1 MSDFVEQ
8 ESIDDRAR
16 RASTQLRRTA
26 STRSLSE
33 LRVRTRRRRLAPI
46 VAIATIGVVV
56 VGLIAIGTNR
66 NDRSTGNDASRFHW
80 LVTDLPAG
88 WKLQQVLDPF
98 SPNDRRPPDSL
109 DSIYATSS
117 APAGPVVGVAG
128 SNGSP
133 EAEIVP
139 GEGTLDET
147 NYREFSIDGRRAAF
161 ADNRQ
166 GQRILYIESDGHWI
180 RLTSRDIDDATLTRF
195 AQSAVRSSDGTAIIP
210 PANLSDGLELVAPP
224 RTAQHPILSAR
235 VDGGV
240 SAYGVV
246 ADGTR
251 TLDLSVGRPSPSV
264 RGGVALQSA
273 MVPTTISTTAGFSGS
288 FDVGPPPVVA
298 ARTLYWEHD
307 GLAFY
312 LLGYGLSETEI
323 RAAANSI
330 RPASDEDWARLVD
343 APATNQATVGTSP
356 VATTPAETTTAI
368 HDVPIDVS
376 VTVHS
381 PTSQTWSGTL
391 PTGEPWSLD
400 LSRVFDTISILGEVD
415 GQSAGISG
423 TTMNVRDG
431 ATRIQG
437 FDGGFVVTANKQ
449 GSAMRISRSNGD
461 RYTIPLHDLPGTNG
475 LRVAALAL
483 PGTSAER
490 RIELIDADGTVI
502 QSYVD
507 GVNYDA
513 NGKAITPTG

>member
-1 MSDFVEQ
+1 MSDLMGH

-26 STRSLSE
+26 STRSVAE
-33 LRVRTRRRRLAPI
+33 LPLRTRRHWLAPI
-46 VAIATIGVVV
+46 VAVATIGVVV

-66 NDRSTGNDASRFHW
+66 NDPSTGNNESRFHW

-88 WKLQQVLDPF
+88 WKVQQVLDPF
-98 SPNDRRPPDSL
+98 SPSDRRPPESL

-117 APAGPVVGVAG
+117 APAGPVVAVAG
-128 SNGSP
+128 S
-133 EAEIVP
+133 EIVP
-139 GEGTLDET
+139 GEGTMDET

-166 GQRILYIESDGHWI
+166 GQRILYIESDRHWM

-195 AQSAVRSSDGTAIIP
+195 ARSAVRSSDGTATIP

-224 RTAQHPILSAR
+224 RTPQLPILSAR
-235 VDGGV
+235 LDGGV
-240 SAYGVV
+240 SAYGVA

-273 MVPTTISTTAGFSGS
+273 MVPTTIGTTAGYSGS
-288 FDVGPPPVVA
+288 FQVGPPPIVT

-312 LLGYGLSETEI
+312 MMSYSLNETQML
-323 RAAANSI
+323 AAANSI
-330 RPASDEDWARLVD
+330 RPVSDKEWTRLVD
-343 APATNQATVGTSP
+343 APSTNQATVATSP
-356 VATTPAETTTAI
+356 LATTPAETTPVI

-376 VTVHS
+376 VAVHS

-391 PTGEPWSLD
+391 PTGEAWTLD
-400 LSRVFDTISILGEVD
+400 MSRVFDTISFLGEVD

-423 TTMNVRDG
+423 TAIDVKAG

-449 GSAMRISRSNGD
+449 GSAMRIIRSNGD

-490 RIELIDADGTVI
+490 RIELVDAEGTVI

-513 NGKAITPTG
+513 AGNAITQTG